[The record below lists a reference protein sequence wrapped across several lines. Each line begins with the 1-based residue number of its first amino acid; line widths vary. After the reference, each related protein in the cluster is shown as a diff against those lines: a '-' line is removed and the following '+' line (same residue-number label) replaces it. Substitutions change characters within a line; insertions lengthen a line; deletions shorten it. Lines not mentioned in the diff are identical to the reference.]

1 MPISTPTGSV
11 GLVIDSSSQIP
22 AGLVNKFDVEVVP
35 ITVTIGEEAFRE
47 GVDLDADAFYDMV
60 GEPLPDIGTSQPAP
74 GEFVEAFE
82 ALANRGATEIVC
94 VTLGEAHSGTF
105 NSARI
110 ASELSAVPVR
120 LVDSQTM
127 SFGVTAC
134 FWEAAAALETGAD
147 VAAAAERAELLAPSI
162 CSTFL
167 LQSLDQVKKMGR
179 VDHDQLGTTTGDNV
193 PVYVTRGSDFEIGGE
208 AATIDELSAIM
219 LAQVPTDVPVRTGV
233 CLAAPE
239 MAPYSEILE
248 AELAKRD
255 NVLET
260 VQYRV
265 GPSIAAHT
273 GPGTAGLFWWP
284 AT

>member
-1 MPISTPTGSV
+1 MPIITPAGPI

-35 ITVTIGEEAFRE
+35 ITVTIDEEAFRE
-47 GVDLDADAFYDMV
+47 GVDIDADAFYDMV

-82 ALANRGATEIVC
+82 ALANRGATEVVC
-94 VTLGEAHSGTF
+94 VTLGEAHSGTY

-110 ASELSAVPVR
+110 GSELSPVPVR

-134 FWEAAAALETGAD
+134 FWEAAAALESGAE
-147 VAAAAERAELLAPSI
+147 VSAAAERAEQLAPNI

-179 VDHDQLGTTTGDNV
+179 VDIDSLGETTGENV

-208 AATIDELSAIM
+208 AATIDELSALM
-219 LAQVPTDVPVRTGV
+219 LAQVPTDIAVRTGV

-239 MAPYSEILE
+239 MAAYTEILE
-248 AELAKRD
+248 AALATRN

-260 VQYRV
+260 VRYRV
-265 GPSIAAHT
+265 GPSVAAHT

>member
-1 MPISTPTGSV
+1 MPIATPSGPV

-35 ITVTIGEEAFRE
+35 ITVTIDEQPFRE

-60 GEPLPDIGTSQPAP
+60 GDPLPDIGTSQPSP
-74 GEFVEAFE
+74 GEFCAAFE
-82 ALANRGATEIVC
+82 ALADRGATEIVC

-110 ASELSAVPVR
+110 GSDLSPVPVH

-134 FWEAAAALETGAD
+134 FWEAAAALEGGAD
-147 VAAAAERAELLAPSI
+147 VATAVERAQLLAPSI

-167 LQSLDQVKKMGR
+167 LQSLDQALKMGR
-179 VDHDQLGTTTGDNV
+179 VEPDQLGTTSDENI
-193 PVYVTRGSDFEIGGE
+193 PVYVTRGSDFAVGGE
-208 AATIDELSAIM
+208 AATIEELGALM

-239 MAPYSEILE
+239 TAPYTELLE
-248 AELAKRD
+248 AELATRD

-260 VQYRV
+260 VRYRV